1 MSSLAGENRPA
12 RPPAGLSVVEYAA
25 HRGVGRRTVQR
36 ALALGRI
43 RRGPGGLIDP
53 VAADR
58 AWAAY
63 TRANQPIA
71 AETVV
76 DMEEARRRR
85 ALADA
90 ERHELEVARLRG
102 ELVSRARAT
111 RTAHDFARALRESC
125 QTWPV
130 RIGPALAAAF
140 DLEPHAVTTLLED
153 QVRDLL
159 ADLAS
164 HRVAF

>member
-1 MSSLAGENRPA
+1 MPSKTAEKPANQPAQGLTVAG
-12 RPPAGLSVVEYAA
+12 YAA
-25 HRGVGRRTVQR
+25 HRGVGRRTVSR
-36 ALALGRI
+36 ALADGRI
-43 RRGPGGLIDP
+43 RRGADGLIDP
-53 VAADR
+53 VTADR
-58 AWAAY
+58 AWEAH
-63 TRANQPIA
+63 TRPNRPIA
-71 AETVV
+71 DLE
-76 DMEEARRRR
+76 DARRRR

-90 ERHELEVARLRG
+90 ERTELQVARLRG

-130 RIGPALAAAF
+130 RIGSALAAAF

-159 ADLAS
+159 AELTS